1 MVWVVWVGHEES
13 HRRDR
18 VAGTGAY
25 PLDRSSPGG
34 HLRTLEPRQT
44 PGHLPMSPILCPM
57 PRLTNLIPTRFARE
71 CTTGGF
77 IDACQDALSSLAE
90 ADSSRT
96 ALAVFGGVVGG
107 PAAFLGIY
115 AGMAFLQWKR
125 DERQADEAKAR
136 ARELHRR
143 LGQIEVG
150 VNEQKELAGLLE
162 ELLER
167 DSAMRERLERA
178 ERESTTPE
186 QAFEA
191 LLGPVLTELMEG
203 IEEGFDGVRIY
214 LSNIS
219 TWVAEGLARV
229 EANQAVTHEKLDA
242 NATKLDASEPIDI
255 EALEMLKRLHEGD
268 HPDVATSL
276 NSLADVR
283 EELGRAAEA
292 EPMYVE
298 ALEMYKRLYPGDHP
312 AVAMSLNNLAGVR
325 QALGRAAEAES
336 VFVEALEMRRRL
348 FPGDHADVAMSLNNL
363 AGVWETLGL
372 TAEAEP
378 VFVEALEMH
387 QRLFPGNHPF
397 VAMSLS
403 SLAYV
408 RQALGR
414 AAEAEPLYV
423 EALEMLRRLYEGD
436 HPAVATSLNNLAGVR
451 AAQGRWAEALGPS
464 EQAVAMAGR
473 CLPEGHPSRARYEQN
488 LAFIR
493 ARLGGG

>member
-276 NSLADVR
+276 NNLADV
-283 EELGRAAEA
+283 
-292 EPMYVE
+292 
-298 ALEMYKRLYPGDHP
+298 
-312 AVAMSLNNLAGVR
+312 
-325 QALGRAAEAES
+325 Q
-336 VFVEALEMRRRL
+336 
-348 FPGDHADVAMSLNNL
+348 HAI
-363 AGVWETLGL
+363 
-372 TAEAEP
+372 
-378 VFVEALEMH
+378 
-387 QRLFPGNHPF
+387 
-397 VAMSLS
+397 
-403 SLAYV
+403 
-408 RQALGR
+408 
-414 AAEAEPLYV
+414 
-423 EALEMLRRLYEGD
+423 
-436 HPAVATSLNNLAGVR
+436 ATST
-451 AAQGRWAEALGPS
+451 ET
-464 EQAVAMAGR
+464 E
-473 CLPEGHPSRARYEQN
+473 
-488 LAFIR
+488 
-493 ARLGGG
+493 